1 MNENIRTGSDNILS
15 DDWDFESSPLG
26 QISEQIDVVV
36 KQLTKCLRDKQMI
49 NQNTGEVFAW
59 ENPQENEL
67 DSFIHGACDGIRKLF
82 PNPQGYPEQMCL
94 SNVEYLIKKEIPVCL
109 YEVDGG

>member
-15 DDWDFESSPLG
+15 DDWDFKSSPLG
-26 QISEQIDVVV
+26 QISEQIDIVV

-67 DSFIHGACDGIRKLF
+67 DSFIHGASDGIRKLF
-82 PNPQGYPEQMCL
+82 PSPQGYPEQMCL

-109 YEVDGG
+109 YEVDGE